1 MSRRTIRLVIVLATL
16 SIVGII
22 VTQIFWVRRAFDFR
36 EKEFDEKVT
45 LALQS
50 VAKSILAYNN
60 RPYTLAE
67 PVKQLSSSYF
77 VVMVNDVIDEQLLEL
92 LLRHEFTNRGIEA
105 DFHYAIYDCVSKE
118 MVRGKHITS
127 QTQAQK
133 SKEASIAIPSWNKDN
148 YYFGVCLVNKDL
160 AIVGRMGFWTFS
172 SGVLLLVIGFFGYTS
187 FVILQQKRLSEVQ
200 RDFINNMTHEFK
212 TPISTIAI
220 SSDVLKSPAI
230 VHSPERLLNYA
241 TIIGEEA
248 NRLKNQVERVLQM
261 ATIDTKEVRLRKEK
275 VDVHKVLEQA
285 VQHTT
290 LALQQKGGS
299 ISYQLE
305 ATQATILADRLHLTN
320 MIYNLL
326 DNAIKYTTA
335 APCIHIATH
344 NCKSG
349 ICIRIEDNGL
359 GIGPADQKKVFEK
372 FYRVPTGNVH
382 DVKGFGL
389 GLNYVKLMAKA
400 HRGRVELESK
410 MNTGSTFS
418 VFLPLS

>member
-1 MSRRTIRLVIVLATL
+1 MSRHSIQLVIVLATL
-16 SIVGII
+16 SIVGITI
-22 VTQIFWVRRAFDFR
+22 TQIFWVRRAFDFR
-36 EKEFDEKVT
+36 EKEYDQKVM
-45 LALQS
+45 LALGS
-50 VAKSILAYNN
+50 VSKSILSYNN

-92 LLRHEFTNRGIEA
+92 LLRHEFNNRGIDT
-105 DFHYAIYDCVSKE
+105 DFDYAIYDCVSKE
-118 MVRGKHITS
+118 MVRGKYINS
-127 QTQAQK
+127 NPESRLTQ
-133 SKEASIAIPSWNKDN
+133 EASVALPSWNKDN
-148 YYFGVCLVNKDL
+148 YYFGVCLLNKDL
-160 AIVGRMGFWTFS
+160 AIIGRMGFWSFS

-187 FVILQQKRLSEVQ
+187 FVLLKQKRLSEVQ

-220 SSDVLKSPAI
+220 SSDVLKNPAI
-230 VHSPERLLNYA
+230 VQSPERLLHYA

-248 NRLKNQVERVLQM
+248 GRLKNQVERVLQM
-261 ATIDTKEVRLRKEK
+261 ATIDMQEVSLRKEP
-275 VDVHKVLEQA
+275 VDVHRVIEQA
-285 VQHTT
+285 VQHLE
-290 LALQQKGGS
+290 LALQQKCGK
-299 ISYQLE
+299 ISYHLE

-326 DNAIKYTTA
+326 DNAIKYSSA

-344 NCKSG
+344 TCHSH
-349 ICIRIEDNGL
+349 ICISIRDNGL
-359 GIGPADQKKVFEK
+359 GIGPEEQKKVFDK

-400 HRGRVELESK
+400 HGGKVSLES
-410 MNTGSTFS
+410 NLNSGSTFS
-418 VFLPLS
+418 VFLSLA